1 MFGWK
6 AIKISV
12 CQSLVRWSEKF
23 VIWFYMLT
31 YIFFL
36 ASQDQEDNVYKRD
49 FAKPTLEDHFDKTV
63 IPKVMQ
69 VSACNSVKQHSYV
82 LFFLPL
88 LFLRRLYD
96 NYRCHRKEG
105 TKNKKQKETDFF
117 LDVELNQEV
126 CNRSFIWR

>member
-12 CQSLVRWSEKF
+12 CQTLVLWSEKF

-82 LFFLPL
+82 LFFSLSY
-88 LFLRRLYD
+88 F
-96 NYRCHRKEG
+96 
-105 TKNKKQKETDFF
+105 
-117 LDVELNQEV
+117 
-126 CNRSFIWR
+126 